1 MRNKELWATLLSFIV
16 LSFIAGM
23 VAGLVLSFLQY
34 LYTYMDY
41 AVGDLLREDKSSWSD
56 LANPYSWRD
65 YGVGIILSIDKKKQI
80 AKIYWF
86 EVGVASIYKFRNM
99 DLQLELISTGK

>member
-1 MRNKELWATLLSFIV
+1 MRNKELWVTLLSFAV
-16 LSFIAGM
+16 MSFIAGM

-65 YGVGIILSIDKKKQI
+65 YGLGIILNIDKEKQT

-86 EVGVASIYKFRNM
+86 EVRVASIYKFSNM
-99 DLQLELISTGK
+99 DLYLEVVSAAC

>member
-1 MRNKELWATLLSFIV
+1 
-16 LSFIAGM
+16 
-23 VAGLVLSFLQY
+23 
-34 LYTYMDY
+34 MDY

-65 YGVGIILSIDKKKQI
+65 YGVGIILSIDKEKEI

-86 EVGVASIYKFRNM
+86 EVGVASMYKFKNM
-99 DLQLELISTGK
+99 GMYLEVISTAK

>member
-1 MRNKELWATLLSFIV
+1 MEYRI
-16 LSFIAGM
+16 
-23 VAGLVLSFLQY
+23 
-34 LYTYMDY
+34 
-41 AVGDLLREDKSSWSD
+41 GDLLREDKSSWSD

-65 YGVGIILSIDKKKQI
+65 YGVGIVVSIDNAKQT

-99 DLQLELISTGK
+99 DLYLEVISTGK